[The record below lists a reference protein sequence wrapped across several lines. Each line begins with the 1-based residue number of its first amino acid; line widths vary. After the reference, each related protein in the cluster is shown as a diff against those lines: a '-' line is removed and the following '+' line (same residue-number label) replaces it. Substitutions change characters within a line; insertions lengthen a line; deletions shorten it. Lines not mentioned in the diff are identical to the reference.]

1 MLARNPR
8 WLWAHRHSGVNWT
21 WLWPLWAGSLQLG
34 GWSAPAKCQAD
45 SQSRFLMCLVISSSS
60 KLMTTA
66 NQTDVSAA
74 AAEAEAAGT
83 VAETQLRRNPIRNL
97 RMLPSGVTRERERER
112 VHLRVGFMSNCCTG
126 CSCSLQFIKLR
137 FHVCVCSS
145 KKVASSRQQLGIG
158 LGLGL
163 VIIKLLETRLDTKH
177 LPNRHIPRTESR
189 ANFAV
194 NQFVA

>member
-21 WLWPLWAGSLQLG
+21 RLMPLWAGSLQLG

-74 AAEAEAAGT
+74 AGAAEAEPAGT

-97 RMLPSGVTRERERER
+97 RMVPSSVTRERESESPSESG
-112 VHLRVGFMSNCCTG
+112 VHV
-126 CSCSLQFIKLR
+126 
-137 FHVCVCSS
+137 
-145 KKVASSRQQLGIG
+145 
-158 LGLGL
+158 
-163 VIIKLLETRLDTKH
+163 
-177 LPNRHIPRTESR
+177 
-189 ANFAV
+189 
-194 NQFVA
+194 